1 MAFEGFCEDTLKFL
15 VELTINNNKPWFEEN
30 RKRYENVLLVPMQE
44 LVMDLTPTM
53 ISIDPAFVTKPS
65 IGATISRIHR
75 DTRFSKDKSP
85 YRNNI
90 WLTFKRG
97 GDLWEQEPGY
107 FFEIAIDYWSFGMGY
122 FQATK
127 DTMDKI
133 KADIREGNPKITKLI
148 DGLNKRDDL
157 KLFGSDYKKFKD
169 EGVPEAY
176 KSWMSKKNVYFMAIG
191 KDMDA
196 VMSKKLL
203 PKIVEGFKFLG
214 GFYNYFWDVIA
225 SSN

>member
-30 RKRYENVLLVPMQE
+30 RKHYEKVLLNPMQE
-44 LVMDLTPTM
+44 LVMDLTPAM
-53 ISIDPAFVTKPS
+53 IAIDPAFVTKPS

-85 YRNNI
+85 YRSNM

-107 FFEIAIDYWSFGMGY
+107 FFEIAADYWSFGMGY

-127 DTMDKI
+127 DTMDRI
-133 KADIREGNPKITKLI
+133 KADIKADNPKITKLI
-148 DGLNKRDDL
+148 DELNKRKDL
-157 KLFGSDYKKFKD
+157 KLFGDDYKKFKD
-169 EGVPEAY
+169 DGIPDAY
-176 KSWMSKKNVYFMAIG
+176 KSWMSKKNVYFMALS
-191 KDMDA
+191 KDMD
-196 VMSKKLL
+196 VVTGKHLL
-203 PKIVEGFKFLG
+203 PKLIEGFKFLG
-214 GFYNYFWDVIA
+214 GFYDYFWQIISA
-225 SSN
+225 GS